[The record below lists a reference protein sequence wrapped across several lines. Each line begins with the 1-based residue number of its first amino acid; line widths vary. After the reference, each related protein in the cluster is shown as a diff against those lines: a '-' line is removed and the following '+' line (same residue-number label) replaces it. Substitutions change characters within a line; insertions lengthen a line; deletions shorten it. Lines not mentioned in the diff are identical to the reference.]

1 MEEDTHRFETSKL
14 TQHKLTARE
23 DSSAAYNLLLRS
35 ELLGLD
41 PPSSPEHAMGPGSPL
56 TRHAPEL

>member
-1 MEEDTHRFETSKL
+1 MEIM
-14 TQHKLTARE
+14 ARE
-23 DSSAAYNLLLRS
+23 DSSAAYNLLLRA

-56 TRHAPEL
+56 TRHDPVT